1 MSVEAEGTVAPEAGT
16 TAPAA
21 PTPTPTPTPAKADQ
35 AKAEPVTPD
44 PAGTTEVPEYEPTG
58 DPGLDYAL
66 SFLARA
72 GIDDEHPA
80 FQAAANGDFGLL
92 KATLA
97 EKGVPGWEQAVALGE
112 KALENIRAKEAETIK
127 AVQESVLQVAEGVG
141 VDWEA
146 AVAHAKETG
155 EPEQIEKLNSLFAD
169 PFTAKVA
176 ALYITHAYANAP
188 GVDVPAKRT
197 AVKEDAAPAPAG
209 AQGGTL
215 TRAEFAHEAGKLYR
229 KFGDNA
235 QSTPEYR
242 ALAARLQR

>member
-1 MSVEAEGTVAPEAGT
+1 MSVEA
-16 TAPAA
+16 TAPATEEVKAPVPPAAVPPAVPPVVQPDA
-21 PTPTPTPTPAKADQ
+21 PTDKAPGAPEQ
-35 AKAEPVTPD
+35 A
-44 PAGTTEVPEYEPTG
+44 EYEPTG

-112 KALENIRAKEAETIK
+112 KALENIRAKEAETIE
-127 AVQESVLQVAEGVG
+127 AVQASVLQVAEGVG
-141 VDWEA
+141 VDWEQ
-146 AVAHAKETG
+146 AVSYAKENG
-155 EPEQIEKLNSLFAD
+155 EPEQIEKLNAMFAD
-169 PFTAKVA
+169 PFTAKIA
-176 ALYITHAYANAP
+176 ALYITHAYANSP

-197 AVKEDAAPAPAG
+197 AVKPDASPAPAG
-209 AQGGTL
+209 VTGGSL
-215 TRAEFAHEAGKLYR
+215 TRAEFANEAGKLYR
-229 KFGDNA
+229 KFGDGA
-235 QSTPEYR
+235 QNTPEYR